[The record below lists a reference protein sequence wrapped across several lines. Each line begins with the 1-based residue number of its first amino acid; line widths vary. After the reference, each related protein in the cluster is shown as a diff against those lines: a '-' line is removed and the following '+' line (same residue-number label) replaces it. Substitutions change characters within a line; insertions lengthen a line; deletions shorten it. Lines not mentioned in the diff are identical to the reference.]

1 MFKSKTQNTKTYN
14 HRITHVCYFL
24 DIVLEH
30 ANSNVSQIES
40 NAWAYITKCV
50 KMQFE
55 HVQTCKDTYEW
66 YVCVCLAL

>member
-1 MFKSKTQNTKTYN
+1 MKIYN
-14 HRITHVCYFL
+14 HRITHVCNFL

-30 ANSNVSQIES
+30 ANSNVSQFES

-50 KMQFE
+50 KIQYKDI
-55 HVQTCKDTYEW
+55 QTCKDTYEW